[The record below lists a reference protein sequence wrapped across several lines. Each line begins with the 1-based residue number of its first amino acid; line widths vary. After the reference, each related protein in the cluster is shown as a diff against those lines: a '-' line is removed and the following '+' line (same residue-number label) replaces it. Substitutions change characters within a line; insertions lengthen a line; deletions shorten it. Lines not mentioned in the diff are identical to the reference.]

1 MDKKIKIY
9 ILLLLFIFESSL
21 SYSQINSR
29 VCNSSIFLDIDHKG
43 YISVY
48 DKPSGKVIKQ
58 LRNDND
64 AGNYIIFNI
73 VDKTNTM
80 FCVNASYSL
89 DEDSIVVKGWIK
101 KTNSLG
107 IYSRAYNR
115 PLNLYKNPNRK
126 SSIIISDGKYNPNMY
141 VVIDCCGKW
150 LKIIA
155 VVKGEVYEGWIPPE
169 MQCANVYS
177 TCN

>member
-1 MDKKIKIY
+1 MDKEIKMY
-9 ILLLLFIFESSL
+9 TLLLLFIFESSL
-21 SYSQINSR
+21 SYSQIDSR
-29 VCNSSIFLDIDHKG
+29 VCNSSFFLDIDYIG

-48 DKPSGKVIKQ
+48 DKPSGKIIKQ

-64 AGNYIIFNI
+64 EGNYIIFNI
-73 VDKTNTM
+73 VGKTNTM
-80 FCVNASYSL
+80 FYVNASYSL

-107 IYSRAYNR
+107 IYSRAYNS

-126 SSIIISDGKYNPNMY
+126 SSIIISDRKYNPNMY
-141 VVIDCCGKW
+141 NVIDCHGKW
-150 LKIIA
+150 LKIKAII
-155 VVKGEVYEGWIPPE
+155 KGKVYEGWIPPE
-169 MQCANVYS
+169 MQCSNVYS